1 MRSKHPGVRV
11 TVKRM
16 STARIVVL
24 SIAPGAGGI
33 AASPAGGSA
42 QTGSRDQ
49 ASKCR
54 ESVNGVHRRIAIQ
67 TTAQK

>member
-16 STARIVVL
+16 SIARIVVL

-33 AASPAGGSA
+33 AASPAGGLA
-42 QTGSRDQ
+42 QTESRDQ

-54 ESVNGVHRRIAIQ
+54 ERVNGLQQRIAIQ